1 MVNHNVIN
9 LKPGVDGL
17 FVVRDKNR
25 NILATTTFLERAHKI
40 RKVLYVRENR
50 FSDVMPFK
58 PRNGMEMEI
67 GKKLMVR

>member
-1 MVNHNVIN
+1 MVNPHAIN
-9 LKPGVDGL
+9 LKPGIDGL

-25 NILATTTFLERAHKI
+25 NILATTTFLTRANAI

-67 GKKLMVR
+67 GKKLMIK